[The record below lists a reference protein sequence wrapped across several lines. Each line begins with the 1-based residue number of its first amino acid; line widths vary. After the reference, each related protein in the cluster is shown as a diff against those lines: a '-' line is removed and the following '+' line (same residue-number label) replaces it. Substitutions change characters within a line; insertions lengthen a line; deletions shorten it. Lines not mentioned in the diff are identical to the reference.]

1 MQRSAF
7 ESFHPWVIFGYF
19 GSSTCCDNV
28 YNASCND
35 RDVLCD
41 LLSIFS
47 FFVWARRVEKKCN
60 DRTGCGSVYYGNPA
74 VIST

>member
-1 MQRSAF
+1 MGDI
-7 ESFHPWVIFGYF
+7 WIF

-47 FFVWARRVEKKCN
+47 FFVWARRVEEKCN
-60 DRTGCGSVYYGNPA
+60 DRTGCGSVYHGNPA
-74 VIST
+74 AIST